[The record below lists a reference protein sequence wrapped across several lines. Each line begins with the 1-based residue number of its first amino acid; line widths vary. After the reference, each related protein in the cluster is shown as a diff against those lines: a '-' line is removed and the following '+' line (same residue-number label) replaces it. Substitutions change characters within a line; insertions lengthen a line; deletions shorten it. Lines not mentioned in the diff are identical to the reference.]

1 MSKESFN
8 ENVNKAIHNAKAK
21 IKDDIKEMCSWG
33 IVPQEIHL
41 EKIFK
46 DIEKYIE
53 YKNKIKGKR

>member
-1 MSKESFN
+1 
-8 ENVNKAIHNAKAK
+8 
-21 IKDDIKEMCSWG
+21 MCSWE